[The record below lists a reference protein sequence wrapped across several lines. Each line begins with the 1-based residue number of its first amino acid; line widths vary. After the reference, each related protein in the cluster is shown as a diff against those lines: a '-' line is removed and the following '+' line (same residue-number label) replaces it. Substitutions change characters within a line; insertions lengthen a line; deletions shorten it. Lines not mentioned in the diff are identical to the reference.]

1 MIESK
6 KYIKYELKV
15 LALLY
20 KKGWFFFFF
29 FRNQP
34 ENRRGFVYE
43 LDIYLSWVCW
53 CRALEL
59 RSLLTISLWLLFQS
73 SLFLL
78 NSSEAA
84 QVIGI
89 IIPLQV
95 EQPQERLDGR
105 YSNSFRFSY
114 RHPTV
119 MEAAALYWL
128 LVCYVLNYLIS
139 KDYIGLWLI

>member
-6 KYIKYELKV
+6 KYIKYEWKI

-29 FRNQP
+29 SEINPKTGGVLFMNWI
-34 ENRRGFVYE
+34 F
-43 LDIYLSWVCW
+43 YLSSVCW

-59 RSLLTISLWLLFQS
+59 RSLLTISFWLLFQS

-84 QVIGI
+84 QVDI

-95 EQPQERLDGR
+95 DLPQERLDGR

-114 RHPTV
+114 PHGGSC
-119 MEAAALYWL
+119 LIL
-128 LVCYVLNYLIS
+128 IIIFFYVLNYLIF
-139 KDYIGLWLI
+139 KDR

>member
-6 KYIKYELKV
+6 KYIKYEWKI

-29 FRNQP
+29 SEINPKTGGVLFMSWI
-34 ENRRGFVYE
+34 F
-43 LDIYLSWVCW
+43 YLSWVCW

-84 QVIGI
+84 QVVV

-95 EQPQERLDGR
+95 DLPQERLDGR